1 MTVQG
6 IDLIKG
12 VWGYF
17 LVVKIA
23 FREFPPVNFFFS
35 VCNFPSLFSSPLF
48 FSFYRT
54 FFWFKKDTLGILIR
68 YLYIIHLYYIYYR
81 FCFYMLLSLFCKICI
96 FTCGMGTSLCT
107 YIILCPATCL
117 NFVYN
122 GYMIKKNTYNSTN
135 RVTKHLVLFHF

>member
-23 FREFPPVNFFFS
+23 FREFPPVNFFY
-35 VCNFPSLFSSPLF
+35 LFVIFRLSFLPLYF

-68 YLYIIHLYYIYYR
+68 YLYIIHLYYIYYS
-81 FCFYMLLSLFCKICI
+81 YSGSEAEKH
-96 FTCGMGTSLCT
+96 FTES
-107 YIILCPATCL
+107 
-117 NFVYN
+117 
-122 GYMIKKNTYNSTN
+122 
-135 RVTKHLVLFHF
+135 R